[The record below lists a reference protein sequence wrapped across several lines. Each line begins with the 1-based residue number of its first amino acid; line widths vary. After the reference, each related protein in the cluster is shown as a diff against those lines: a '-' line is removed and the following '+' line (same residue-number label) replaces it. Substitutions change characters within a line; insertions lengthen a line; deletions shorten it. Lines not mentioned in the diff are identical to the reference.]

1 MIKKKLIRI
10 GRVHK
15 YIHTNWE
22 IFKNYTIFGNKN
34 NTIRLKLNID
44 KFVSLLKALQNELA
58 NMKD

>member
-1 MIKKKLIRI
+1 MAIFLR
-10 GRVHK
+10 R
-15 YIHTNWE
+15 E

>member
-10 GRVHK
+10 GRVYK
-15 YIHTNWE
+15 CIHTNWE

-44 KFVSLLKALQNELA
+44 KFVSLLKPLQNELA